1 MHCRCG
7 VCVCVCVCAEWQFI
21 ATGHNWHKQRETVE
35 ERHCHRRSTWH
46 CHHHHHHHHHHHQHT
61 FSALFPGTDIFC
73 VQQWWSTHSP
83 ATKHLETHLP
93 LYISLSV
100 SVCVCRCL
108 MIAVVVPCA
117 TVHIFSY
124 FFFCLNFVR
133 LFPACR
139 LSPSADLIL
148 LLSAAVAAAAV
159 LCLPASLSVCLLS
172 FLLFDALLNRVCPSF
187 ALIFWSFLSLSV
199 CSWGGA
205 SLPSCLLAGS
215 LPQSLPAALQPSL
228 LLVV

>member
-1 MHCRCG
+1 
-7 VCVCVCVCAEWQFI
+7 
-21 ATGHNWHKQRETVE
+21 
-35 ERHCHRRSTWH
+35 
-46 CHHHHHHHHHHHQHT
+46 
-61 FSALFPGTDIFC
+61 
-73 VQQWWSTHSP
+73 
-83 ATKHLETHLP
+83 
-93 LYISLSV
+93 
-100 SVCVCRCL
+100 

-187 ALIFWSFLSLSV
+187 ALIFWSFLSLSLSV
-199 CSWGGA
+199 
-205 SLPSCLLAGS
+205 LEVEQVCLLAFWQVHCRS
-215 LPQSLPAALQPSL
+215 HCQQHCSRAFSL
-228 LLVV
+228 LCNNKLIAPLFNILLMCLLPLKVCAVGAHTLLEMYQLHLMR